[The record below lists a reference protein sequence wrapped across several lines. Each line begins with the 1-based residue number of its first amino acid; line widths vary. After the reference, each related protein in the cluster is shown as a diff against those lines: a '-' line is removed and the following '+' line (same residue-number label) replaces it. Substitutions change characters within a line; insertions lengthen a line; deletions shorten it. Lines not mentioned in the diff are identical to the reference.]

1 MVPKGGHL
9 DSREVGQE
17 MVHDFSQPLEI
28 IGCDVN
34 ALYPSLD
41 WDTSEE
47 MVKSAIMESDIR
59 WDEFDIMEGCR
70 YIALNWSGDKCR
82 RSTLARILPVR
93 RARTGVRPGVRG
105 SGPMG
110 AEPHDQEQW
119 RFPDVVITE
128 EERREVVATVV
139 GIATKVLFSNHL
151 YTFGNKVYRQRSG
164 GAIGLR
170 ATCAIA
176 RVTMTVW
183 DKLWRKRIE
192 DLNLRIELYTRYMD
206 DGRIVGYPIRPG
218 WRFEEWVGQVLSRM
232 GNPGQGFV
240 PNSANLED
248 PGRNNEGGG
257 KGHGHDYGK

>member
-1 MVPKGGHL
+1 
-9 DSREVGQE
+9 
-17 MVHDFSQPLEI
+17 
-28 IGCDVN
+28 
-34 ALYPSLD
+34 
-41 WDTSEE
+41 
-47 MVKSAIMESDIR
+47 
-59 WDEFDIMEGCR
+59 
-70 YIALNWSGDKCR
+70 
-82 RSTLARILPVR
+82 
-93 RARTGVRPGVRG
+93 
-105 SGPMG
+105 MG

-176 RVTMTVW
+176 RVTMNVW
-183 DKLWRKRIE
+183 DKLWGKRIE

-206 DGRIVGYPIRPG
+206 DGRIVGYTIRPG